1 MTYLASPGGR
11 MFAGTNFYCW
21 HWNVNYSHYMVALFV
36 VKGLYLDDNKTYTVS
51 KVLWDQC
58 LIPIHRTK
66 DAYTKISP

>member
-1 MTYLASPGGR
+1 
-11 MFAGTNFYCW
+11 MFAGTNFHCW
-21 HWNVNYSHYMVALFV
+21 HWIVNYSRYMVALFV
-36 VKGLYLDDNKTYTVS
+36 VKGLYLDDNKTYIVS